1 MQSVLQLF
9 SSILALPAQTAMSDT
24 LSFSLPENTQAI
36 VLLRHGELV
45 PNPQRRFVG
54 QRDLELSSLG
64 EAHFARLGE
73 ELAAALATTPPQAF
87 FCSDLRRGI
96 ACADILRRAFRPRG
110 RTMPVIADP
119 GFREIS
125 LGAWEGLAKE
135 EVEKRFPGALAER
148 GKDFA
153 NYAPAGG
160 ESLAMLQRRALMAIL
175 RARMHTPEGLF
186 VVVGH
191 CAFNRTILA
200 DYLALPLECAMSIPQ
215 PYGAMSLLWGR

>member
-1 MQSVLQLF
+1 MTR
-9 SSILALPAQTAMSDT
+9 LAEEIAEA
-24 LSFSLPENTQAI
+24 
-36 VLLRHGELV
+36 
-45 PNPQRRFVG
+45 
-54 QRDLELSSLG
+54 LEK
-64 EAHFARLGE
+64 
-73 ELAAALATTPPQAF
+73 TPPKAF

-96 ACADILRRAFRPRG
+96 ACA
-110 RTMPVIADP
+110 
-119 GFREIS
+119 
-125 LGAWEGLAKE
+125 LAKE

-175 RARMHTPEGLF
+175 RARMHTPEDLF

>member
-1 MQSVLQLF
+1 MPDT
-9 SSILALPAQTAMSDT
+9 SSPT
-24 LSFSLPENTQAI
+24 LPENGQAI
-36 VLLRHGELV
+36 LLLRHCELV
-45 PNPQRRFVG
+45 PNPEHRFVG
-54 QRDLELSSLG
+54 QRDVELSSYG
-64 EAHFARLGE
+64 EAHMTRLAE
-73 ELAAALATTPPQAF
+73 EIAEALEKTPPKAF

-110 RTMPVIADP
+110 GTMPVIADP

>member
-1 MQSVLQLF
+1 M
-9 SSILALPAQTAMSDT
+9 T
-24 LSFSLPENTQAI
+24 
-36 VLLRHGELV
+36 
-45 PNPQRRFVG
+45 
-54 QRDLELSSLG
+54 
-64 EAHFARLGE
+64 RLGE
-73 ELAAALATTPPQAF
+73 ELAEALEKTPPKAF
-87 FCSDLRRGI
+87 FCSDSRRGI

-110 RTMPVIADP
+110 GTMPVIADP

-125 LGAWEGLAKE
+125 LGAWEGLTKE

-148 GKDFA
+148 GRDFA

-191 CAFNRTILA
+191 AAFNRCILA
-200 DYLALPLECAMSIPQ
+200 DYLALPLELAMSIPQ
-215 PYGAMSLLWGR
+215 PYGAMSLLAGR